1 MTTVSSG
8 SIFLSNFVVHTIIG
22 VYDHE
27 QTQPQPLRLDIEVG
41 LPALAAFESDKLRD
55 TIDYAEV
62 AAFVKAQF
70 LPQRFKLLER
80 CAEHLG
86 HAIVDH
92 FGAAWVD
99 VRVAKLGIIPG
110 VEQAGVRCKVSRGHG

>member
-41 LPALAAFESDKLRD
+41 LPALAAFETDKLRD

-62 AAFVKAQF
+62 AAYVKAQ
-70 LPQRFKLLER
+70 LLAQRFKLLER

-86 HAIVDH
+86 HTIVDH
-92 FGAAWVD
+92 FGAAWVC
-99 VRVAKLGIIPG
+99 AWPNWGLSP
-110 VEQAGVRCKVSRGHG
+110 A

>member
-1 MTTVSSG
+1 MTSVSSG
-8 SIFLSNFVVHTIIG
+8 SIFLQNFVVHTIIG

-27 QTQPQPLRLDIEVG
+27 QTTPQPLRLDIKVG
-41 LPALAAFESDKLRD
+41 LRTFNAFESDKLKD

-62 AAFVKAQF
+62 AAYVKAQF
-70 LPQRFKLLER
+70 ETHRFKLLER

-92 FGAAWVD
+92 FDAAWAD
-99 VRVAKLGIIPG
+99 VRVAKIGIIPG
-110 VEQAGVRCKVSRGHG
+110 VELAGVRCNVTRGA